1 MFLNDEIKVPCVIYN
16 VSLVT
21 MRIAFFW
28 SKNKELILVKLQLP
42 PYNIYL
48 TCLLVVVVG
57 FGVVESDIELVVA
70 SREVVDAENEFKS
83 NEDV

>member
-1 MFLNDEIKVPCVIYN
+1 MIYTYDDSILGEMSFFPYTAKFNWKMERLREREREIEV
-16 VSLVT
+16 
-21 MRIAFFW
+21 
-28 SKNKELILVKLQLP
+28 
-42 PYNIYL
+42 

-70 SREVVDAENEFKS
+70 SREVVDAGIEFNL